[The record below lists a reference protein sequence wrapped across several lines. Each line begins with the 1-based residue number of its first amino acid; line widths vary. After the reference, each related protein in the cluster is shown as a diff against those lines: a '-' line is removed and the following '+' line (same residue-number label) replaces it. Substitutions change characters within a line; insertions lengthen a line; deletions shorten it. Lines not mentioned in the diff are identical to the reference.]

1 MNSDFNSLQNL
12 VSADAIEELKP
23 VIQSLSVAQRRQL
36 QVRDSDIYV
45 SFPYEVGIM
54 FDENGDG
61 ASKPT
66 PTTWNEKK
74 AQKRWVEIT
83 MVFHVLQ
90 GLREMRESGE
100 EISWN
105 IGTMPEYQNR
115 LYVCNYR
122 FIKEFTRGQ
131 ESDWIVNKINHFK
144 PLDLL
149 NEQKQK

>member
-1 MNSDFNSLQNL
+1 MNSEFNALQNL
-12 VSADAIEELKP
+12 VSAEAIEQLKP
-23 VIQSLSVAQRRQL
+23 VVQNLSMTQRREL
-36 QVRDSDIYV
+36 LIRDSDIYV

-54 FDENGDG
+54 FDNDN
-61 ASKPT
+61 SNDSDKPA
-66 PTTWNEKK
+66 PTTWSERKV
-74 AQKRWVEIT
+74 QKRWVEIT

-100 EISWN
+100 EIPWS

-115 LYVCNYR
+115 LHVCNYR

-144 PLDLL
+144 PIDLV
-149 NEQKQK
+149 NEQK